1 MAKVVTK
8 RKNPVRLSYV
18 YIFKPRPGVDGQD
31 PKYSVCIMFPKTD
44 KTLKKIFDEAI
55 KKTAVDDAQKWGGK
69 VPAGLKTPIHDGDED
84 KAADHPEFR
93 GMWYFNAS
101 STRKPQVLDENKDEM
116 LDPNELY
123 SGCWAR
129 VSVNFAGYNNS
140 GNKGIGAY
148 INNIMK
154 LKDDTRLGGTSATA
168 EEDFDDDDE
177 DDEDLL

>member
-8 RKNPVRLSYV
+8 KKNPVRLSYV
-18 YIFKPRPGVDGQD
+18 NIFKPRQIEGSE

-44 KTLKKIFDEAI
+44 KALKKIFDDAI
-55 KKTAVDDAQKWGGK
+55 RKTAVDDAAKWGGK
-69 VPAGLKTPIHDGDED
+69 VPANLKTPIHDGDED
-84 KAADHPEFR
+84 RPDRPEFA
-93 GMWYFNAS
+93 GMWYFNAT
-101 STRKPQVLDENKDEM
+101 STRKPQVLDEYKDEM
-116 LDPNELY
+116 LDPNDLY

-129 VSVNFAGYNNS
+129 VSVNFSGYSNS

-154 LKDDTRLGGTSATA
+154 LKDDVRLGGTSATA
-168 EEDFDDDDE
+168 EEDFSDDDE

>member
-8 RKNPVRLSYV
+8 KKNPVRLSYV
-18 YIFKPRPGVDGQD
+18 NVFKPRQIEGSD

-44 KTLKKIFDEAI
+44 KVLKKIFDDAI
-55 KKTAVDDAQKWGGK
+55 KQTAVDDVAKWGRK
-69 VPAGLKTPIHDGDED
+69 VPANLKTPIHDGDEERPD
-84 KAADHPEFR
+84 RPEFR
-93 GMWYFNAS
+93 GMWYFNAV
-101 STRKPQVLDENKDEM
+101 STRPPQVLDEYKTEM

-129 VSVNFAGYNNS
+129 VSVNFSGYNNS

-154 LKDDTRLGGTSATA
+154 LRDDVRLGGTSATA
-168 EEDFDDDDE
+168 EEDFADDDE

>member
-8 RKNPVRLSYV
+8 KKNPVRLSYV
-18 YIFKPRPGVDGQD
+18 NVFKPRQIEGSD

-44 KTLKKIFDEAI
+44 KVLKKLFDDAI
-55 KKTAVDDAQKWGGK
+55 KQTAVDDVAKWGGK
-69 VPAGLKTPIHDGDED
+69 VPANLKTPIHDGDED
-84 KAADHPEFR
+84 RPDRPEFR

-101 STRKPQVLDENKDEM
+101 STRPPQVLDEYKTEM

-129 VSVNFAGYNNS
+129 VSVNFSGYNNS

-154 LKDDTRLGGTSATA
+154 LRDDVRLGGTSATG
-168 EEDFDDDDE
+168 EEDFADDDE

>member
-8 RKNPVRLSYV
+8 KKNPVRLSYV
-18 YIFKPRPGVDGQD
+18 NIFKPKQIEGSE

-44 KTLKKIFDEAI
+44 KVLKKIFDDAI
-55 KKTAVDDAQKWGGK
+55 KKTALDDAEKWGGK
-69 VPAGLKTPIHDGDED
+69 VPGNLKTPIHDGDED
-84 KAADHPEFR
+84 RPDQPEFK
-93 GMWYFNAS
+93 GMWYFNATS
-101 STRKPQVLDENKDEM
+101 KRPPQVLDEYKTEM

-129 VSVNFAGYNNS
+129 VSVNFSGYNNS

-154 LKDDTRLGGTSATA
+154 LRDDVRLGGTSATA
-168 EEDFDDDDE
+168 EEDFADDDE